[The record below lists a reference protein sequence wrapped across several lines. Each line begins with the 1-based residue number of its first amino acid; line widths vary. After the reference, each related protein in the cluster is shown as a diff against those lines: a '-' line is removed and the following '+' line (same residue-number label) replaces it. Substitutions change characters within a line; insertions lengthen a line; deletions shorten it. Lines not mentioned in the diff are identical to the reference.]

1 MPEPNSRIQAVQER
15 IGYTFL
21 KEELLI
27 EALTHPSAVKEGR
40 SRGPDNQRLE
50 YLGDA
55 VLQLAVSHML
65 LLRFPESGEGDLSFL
80 RAEMVRRENLAEV
93 AGAIMLPDLVI
104 VGPSLGS
111 APSVAR
117 DTVAADAL
125 EAILGAVYLDGGW
138 DSAVVLVDEL
148 FTQIPEP
155 GQALKGSKSALQ
167 EIIQGRFSGDIP
179 EYEVLEDI
187 NGASETRFRA
197 RVYHQGRFLGDGI
210 GRSKKRAEEA
220 AAQKAL
226 ESFEEEKP
234 T

>member
-1 MPEPNSRIQAVQER
+1 MSEPGNRIQAVQER

-21 KEELLI
+21 REELLL

-65 LLRFPESGEGDLSFL
+65 VIRFPESDEGDLSFL

-93 AGAIMLPDLVI
+93 ASAAMLPDYII

-111 APSVAR
+111 APIVAR

-125 EAILGAVYLDGGW
+125 EALLGAVYLDGGW
-138 DSAVVLVDEL
+138 DKAVELVKEL
-148 FTQIPEP
+148 FTQVPEP

-167 EIIQGRFSGDIP
+167 EIIQGRFNGDVP
-179 EYEVLEDI
+179 EYEVLEDT
-187 NGASETRFRA
+187 NGASDTRFRA
-197 RVYHQGRFLGDGI
+197 RVYHRGRFLGDGI

-220 AAQKAL
+220 AALKAL
-226 ESFEEEKP
+226 ESFEEIK
-234 T
+234 